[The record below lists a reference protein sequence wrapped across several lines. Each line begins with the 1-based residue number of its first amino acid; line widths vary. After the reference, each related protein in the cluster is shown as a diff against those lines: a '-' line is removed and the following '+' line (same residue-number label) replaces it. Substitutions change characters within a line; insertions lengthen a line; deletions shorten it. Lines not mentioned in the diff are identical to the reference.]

1 MSGNTVY
8 CYPDTQLLVYRACQ
22 LCHALLAS
30 LGLAPPGHMVSVS
43 RLKLAF
49 VLMLLLARTPHE
61 CDHINY
67 DTKLQIH
74 LLIYQTIGLILEH
87 HHNKIRK
94 IITS

>member
-22 LCHALLAS
+22 LCHALLAL

-49 VLMLLLARTPHE
+49 VLIIILLQCLLTLLLA
-61 CDHINY
+61 
-67 DTKLQIH
+67 LVMSV
-74 LLIYQTIGLILEH
+74 IL
-87 HHNKIRK
+87 
-94 IITS
+94 

>member
-1 MSGNTVY
+1 MISGNTVY

-49 VLMLLLARTPHE
+49 ILIIILLQCLLMLLLA
-61 CDHINY
+61 
-67 DTKLQIH
+67 
-74 LLIYQTIGLILEH
+74 LLMSVLV
-87 HHNKIRK
+87 
-94 IITS
+94 

>member
-1 MSGNTVY
+1 MTLQMSGNNVY

-49 VLMLLLARTPHE
+49 VLIIILLQCLLMLLLA
-61 CDHINY
+61 
-67 DTKLQIH
+67 
-74 LLIYQTIGLILEH
+74 LLMSVLI
-87 HHNKIRK
+87 
-94 IITS
+94 

>member
-30 LGLAPPGHMVSVS
+30 LGLSPPGHMVFVS

-49 VLMLLLARTPHE
+49 VLLIILLQCLVMLLLA
-61 CDHINY
+61 
-67 DTKLQIH
+67 
-74 LLIYQTIGLILEH
+74 LIM
-87 HHNKIRK
+87 RV
-94 IITS
+94 II

>member
-1 MSGNTVY
+1 MITITLSMSGNTVY

-49 VLMLLLARTPHE
+49 VLIIILLQCLLTLLLA
-61 CDHINY
+61 
-67 DTKLQIH
+67 
-74 LLIYQTIGLILEH
+74 LIMCV
-87 HHNKIRK
+87 
-94 IITS
+94 II

>member
-1 MSGNTVY
+1 MKMISGNTVY

-49 VLMLLLARTPHE
+49 VLIIILLQCLLMLLLTLVMRV
-61 CDHINY
+61 
-67 DTKLQIH
+67 
-74 LLIYQTIGLILEH
+74 
-87 HHNKIRK
+87 
-94 IITS
+94 II

>member
-1 MSGNTVY
+1 MITKTLSMSGNTVY

-49 VLMLLLARTPHE
+49 VLIIIMLQCLVMILLS
-61 CDHINY
+61 
-67 DTKLQIH
+67 
-74 LLIYQTIGLILEH
+74 LIMSV
-87 HHNKIRK
+87 
-94 IITS
+94 II